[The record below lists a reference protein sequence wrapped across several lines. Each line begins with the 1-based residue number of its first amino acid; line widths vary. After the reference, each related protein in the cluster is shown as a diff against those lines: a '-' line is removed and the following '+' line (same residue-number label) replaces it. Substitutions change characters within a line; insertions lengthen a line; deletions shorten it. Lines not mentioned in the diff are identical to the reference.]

1 MKGIPPEEAVAPA
14 AQKLTRKHKAET
26 AKTQGPG
33 LAELPV
39 PFVKVE
45 KNLSSLGFF
54 TASNVRLRGATKKV
68 VTFTREMDGRRVEA
82 RAVILPSAEYGL
94 PITAD
99 QDKFLALQKLINEVR
114 IRDGQV
120 INPVAF
126 TSSELLRVLGNVDSG
141 NNYQDIYDWIMR
153 MVATTISSQ
162 GVVYL
167 AGRRKWATDIF
178 HVFEKAVLFGM
189 EMPDG
194 AVADRNY
201 IWLSEWQLENLNSN
215 YLLPIDLETYKQ
227 LRNHIA
233 KALVPLLQIWLY
245 ASRSEGQF
253 EKRYTELC
261 EILNVKRWRYLSKIR
276 QILSPSLDELTKHGY
291 LSNWAIEATSDK
303 QDFKIIFWHGEK
315 FHRDQRS
322 RLAIKALTPVK
333 VTPRKG
339 DSPLLEQLVRRGIAE
354 EPARQLLVSVP
365 PNQPVQEQLEWGDT
379 VVSQAPRGKFHNPPG
394 FYVHLIR
401 ENVQPPEYFLEARK
415 VRERRQE
422 QPVDEL
428 TVELAYEEYRNR
440 QVDLRIKS
448 LTSAEFRRIV
458 DERKK
463 QIRKENPS
471 YALMP
476 AQTVAEI
483 AQGAVRSEIAK
494 GLNLLSYEEFRQLR
508 QDSVLETR
516 QESLFE

>member
-1 MKGIPPEEAVAPA
+1 VKGTSTEDAVSADPRTLARKQKSEAARTP
-14 AQKLTRKHKAET
+14 
-26 AKTQGPG
+26 GPTSG
-33 LAELPV
+33 ELPL

-54 TASNVRLRGATKKV
+54 TASNVRLRGTTKKV
-68 VTFTREMDGRRVEA
+68 VTFTREIEGRRIEA

-99 QDKFLALQKLINEVR
+99 QDKFLALQKLINEIR
-114 IRDGQV
+114 LRDGQV
-120 INPVAF
+120 VNPVAF

-167 AGRRKWATDIF
+167 AGRKKWATDIF
-178 HVFEKAVLFGM
+178 HVLEKAVLFGM

-194 AVADRNY
+194 GVADRNY

-276 QILSPSLDELTKHGY
+276 QILSPSLDELTRHGY

-303 QDFKIIFWHGEK
+303 QDFKIVFWHGEK

-322 RLAIKALTPVK
+322 RLAFKAQTPVK

-339 DSPLLEQLVRRGIAE
+339 DSPLLEQLIRRGIAE
-354 EPARQLLVSVP
+354 EPGRQLLASIQP
-365 PNQPVQEQLEWGDT
+365 DQPVEEQLEWGDA

-401 ENVQPPEYFLEARK
+401 ENIQPPEYFLEARRA
-415 VRERRQE
+415 RERRRD

-428 TVELAYEEYRNR
+428 EVELAYEEYRNR
-440 QVDLRIKS
+440 QVDLKIKS
-448 LTSAEFRRIV
+448 ITAAEFRRMV

-483 AQGAVRSEIAK
+483 AQGAVRSDLAK
-494 GLNLLSYEEFRQLR
+494 RLDLLSYEDFRQGR
-508 QDSVLETR
+508 PEPMPEAR
-516 QESLFE
+516 QESLF